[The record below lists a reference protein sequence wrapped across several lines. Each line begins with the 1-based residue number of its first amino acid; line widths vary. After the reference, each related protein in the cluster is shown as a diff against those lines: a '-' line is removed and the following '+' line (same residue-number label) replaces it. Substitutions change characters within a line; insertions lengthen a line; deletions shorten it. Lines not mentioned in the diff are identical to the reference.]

1 MKRSILFLGVV
12 VFAMVT
18 TTLIAQNGGVNI
30 GSLQANESLQVGTAS
45 ESVVV
50 LSNLVAL
57 PPLTNRE
64 IQLIFD
70 PAVGSIVYATDS
82 DVLLVFDGEKWRR
95 VDGSNDQYLEPPIPC
110 TDTFQDIDWNIFHG
124 IQIGTQ
130 CWMDRNLKVSR
141 YPDGTYIP
149 FVCDETAWEDLADNN
164 TDDAYCYYDNN
175 LSSEYG
181 ALYTYA
187 AAIAHNWER
196 DNTDGQG
203 ICPDGWHLPT
213 DAEWTDLVDYL
224 IANGYNWDGST
235 SGDKT
240 AKSLASTYKWNN
252 SDEQGFVGN
261 DQASNNTTGFTALP
275 SGFRDG
281 NRGDFLLSGS
291 KGYWRSDSEINSIY
305 SWIRCLE
312 FLSSSVGRCDLIK
325 SSGFSVRCMRDY

>member
-50 LSNLVAL
+50 QSNLVAL

-82 DVLLVFDGEKWRR
+82 DVLLVFDGMKWRR

-130 CWMDRNLKVSR
+130 CWMDRNLKVTR
-141 YPDGTYIP
+141 YPDGTYIH
-149 FVCDETAWEDLADNN
+149 FVDDETAWKDLADNN

-175 LSSEYG
+175 ITSEYG

-187 AAIAHNWER
+187 AAIADNWER
-196 DNTDGQG
+196 DNSEGQG

-213 DAEWTDLVDYL
+213 DAEWTVLTDFLGGLTVAGGKMKETGTL
-224 IANGYNWDGST
+224 HWESP
-235 SGDKT
+235 
-240 AKSLASTYKWNN
+240 
-252 SDEQGFVGN
+252 
-261 DQASNNTTGFTALP
+261 NTDATNESGFTALP
-275 SGFRDG
+275 GGYRDG
-281 NRGDFLLSGS
+281 NRGDFLFADND
-291 KGYWRSDSEINSIY
+291 GYWRSDSEISSTG

-312 FLSSSVGRCDLIK
+312 YLSSSVRRSNLIK